1 MNFVDVLQTILAVVH
16 IEEVTIH
23 KTTINGEPGKE
34 PRKVR
39 ISFSVNTTS
48 QEKK

>member
-1 MNFVDVLQTILAVVH
+1 MNFADVLQAILAVAHV
-16 IEEVTIH
+16 EEVTIH
-23 KTTINGEPGKE
+23 KATTNGEPGKE